1 MRVEELMSEAE
12 CCHPGETI
20 RDAAK
25 AMKDEGIGFLPVCD
39 RDEKPIGAITDRD
52 ITIRA
57 VAEGR
62 SLDDDVSTVMTK
74 DVVACRTGDDV
85 KDVERTMRDRRTSR
99 VMVCGDDGKLRGVVS
114 LQDLA
119 ESESEHEAGQ
129 TLQGVKSDQP
139 PAIH

>member
-25 AMKDEGIGFLPVCD
+25 TMRDEGIGFLPVCD

-57 VAEGR
+57 VAEGK
-62 SLDDDVSTVMTK
+62 SFDDDVATVMTK
-74 DVVACRTGDDV
+74 DVIGCRIGDDL
-85 KDVERTMRDRRTSR
+85 KDVEQKMRDGRTSR
-99 VMVCGDDGKLRGVVS
+99 VVVCDDAGKLCGVVS

-129 TLQGVKSDQP
+129 TLQQVKSDQP
-139 PAIH
+139 PALH